1 MGFTYFKCTTHF
13 HESSR
18 IRSSVMMREN
28 GTDHCNV
35 VDKVSLPRR
44 PEFDFARNLIWC
56 CNFIMIRM
64 FLCFCNTESKS
75 FGRCCLLDRS
85 KDKKIT
91 YRPFLLI
98 LINKQLEA
106 NSFYTYLFRFSTCF
120 EQPCAH
126 HQESQLYQYIWY
138 MSLCVGDIY
147 QMLYWYNWISWRW
160 AQGSSKH
167 VENRNKYRICSRNF
181 RPHVFCAP

>member
-13 HESSR
+13 HGSSR
-18 IRSSVMMREN
+18 IRSNVMMREN

-56 CNFIMIRM
+56 CNFIMIRV

-75 FGRCCLLDRS
+75 FGRCCLFVCLLDRS
-85 KDKKIT
+85 KDKKIK

-98 LINKQLEA
+98 LINNQLDA
-106 NSFYTYLFRFSTCF
+106 NSFYTYLFRFSTCL

-126 HQESQLYQYIWY
+126 HQT
-138 MSLCVGDIY
+138 C
-147 QMLYWYNWISWRW
+147 ISDGHLHRVTYTSCCIDTIDSPDDEHKV
-160 AQGSSKH
+160 A
-167 VENRNKYRICSRNF
+167 RNM
-181 RPHVFCAP
+181 